1 MDESGGRGQPRS
13 GNDESAEP
21 HEGLPPR
28 ATDPA
33 PADEQPTD
41 EHGPASARPTRGP
54 EPAVPTAPAATPGND
69 SAPPRPTAADAAPDP
84 RTADPAPAGAGDKA
98 PEAGPDA
105 APPRAAAETPRP
117 TPAPAEGEGD
127 GSPEA
132 GPNPDRASAASP
144 YTAPARAEGD
154 GDDAPEAG
162 THGDGPHAA
171 PARAGG
177 GGGGSPETGTH
188 PDRAHV
194 DGPRAVAGDT
204 RVASASSAPGQGA
217 GGGSPETGTH
227 PDRAHVDGPRA
238 VAGDTGV
245 ASASSAPGQGA
256 GGGSPEA
263 DAHPDR
269 ACADG
274 PRAAAG
280 DAGVAPAPSAPGQ
293 GDGGGSPEAGT
304 HPDRA
309 YAGDQHAAPAAGRPE
324 ADRHAAPAAGR
335 PAADPLRKAPDHA
348 PDAGDAQRREQPAAP
363 GPVPGH
369 PNHRPETPA
378 HGDRPLAHSAD
389 GKGPAPQRPEPRGGL
404 LMGRPF
410 GVPVYVAP
418 SWFLVAAL
426 ITWVFGGQLER
437 VLPELGAARYLVSL
451 FFAVAFYASVLVHE
465 LAHTVAALRFKL
477 PVRRIQLQ
485 FFGGVSEI
493 EKEAETPGREFVLA
507 FVGPLLSLVLAG
519 AFYAAAQT
527 VEPGTVPGVLLAG
540 LMISNLIVAAFN
552 LLPGLPLDG
561 GRMLRAVV
569 WKITGKPMTG
579 TVAAAW
585 VGRAL
590 AVSVLIG
597 LPLLTQSG
605 ALGTDAADN
614 VGMDTVLD
622 ALLAAILA
630 AIIWTGAG
638 NSLRMAR
645 LREHLPELRARALTR
660 RAVPVETDTPL
671 SEALRRANAAGA
683 RALVVV
689 DADGQPLSLVREAAI
704 VGVPEHRRP
713 WVAVSGLAQD
723 LTDGMRVSAE
733 LSGEEL
739 LDALRATPAT
749 EYLVVEETGEI
760 YGVLSAAD
768 VERAFVKAMAR
779 PS

>member
-1 MDESGGRGQPRS
+1 MDVSGGSGQPRS
-13 GNDESAEP
+13 GSDEPAE
-21 HEGLPPR
+21 HHAGPPAPGPAR
-28 ATDPA
+28 PDPAPDGGTPRPEPDTGAPGSPAPAPPAPASPA
-33 PADEQPTD
+33 PADARDHDVPPEPVPDRQSDAPD
-41 EHGPASARPTRGP
+41 GPGGPARPGDHDGDRDGARRADAGERPT
-54 EPAVPTAPAATPGND
+54 
-69 SAPPRPTAADAAPDP
+69 S
-84 RTADPAPAGAGDKA
+84 
-98 PEAGPDA
+98 
-105 APPRAAAETPRP
+105 
-117 TPAPAEGEGD
+117 
-127 GSPEA
+127 
-132 GPNPDRASAASP
+132 
-144 YTAPARAEGD
+144 
-154 GDDAPEAG
+154 
-162 THGDGPHAA
+162 
-171 PARAGG
+171 
-177 GGGGSPETGTH
+177 
-188 PDRAHV
+188 
-194 DGPRAVAGDT
+194 
-204 RVASASSAPGQGA
+204 
-217 GGGSPETGTH
+217 
-227 PDRAHVDGPRA
+227 
-238 VAGDTGV
+238 
-245 ASASSAPGQGA
+245 
-256 GGGSPEA
+256 
-263 DAHPDR
+263 
-269 ACADG
+269 
-274 PRAAAG
+274 
-280 DAGVAPAPSAPGQ
+280 
-293 GDGGGSPEAGT
+293 
-304 HPDRA
+304 
-309 YAGDQHAAPAAGRPE
+309 
-324 ADRHAAPAAGR
+324 APAAGR
-335 PAADPLRKAPDHA
+335 PAPPSG
-348 PDAGDAQRREQPAAP
+348 PPPRRPREP
-363 GPVPGH
+363 G
-369 PNHRPETPA
+369 
-378 HGDRPLAHSAD
+378 
-389 GKGPAPQRPEPRGGL
+389 GGL

-426 ITWVFGGQLER
+426 ITWVFGGQLDR

-465 LAHTVAALRFKL
+465 LAHTVAALRFAL

-507 FVGPLLSLVLAG
+507 FVGPLLSLVLSG
-519 AFYAAAQT
+519 VFYLALLP

-569 WKITGKPMTG
+569 WKISGRPMTG
-579 TVAAAW
+579 TIAAAW

-590 AVSVLIG
+590 AICVLIG

-605 ALGTDAADN
+605 ALGSDAVDN
-614 VGMDTVLD
+614 VGMDTVMD

-645 LREHLPELRARALTR
+645 LREHLPELRARNLTR
-660 RAVPVETDTPL
+660 RAVPVEADTPL

-689 DADGQPLSLVREAAI
+689 DAEGTPLALVREAAI

-713 WVAVSGLAQD
+713 WVAVGGLAQD

-733 LSGEEL
+733 LAGEDL
-739 LDALRATPAT
+739 LDALRATPAS

>member
-1 MDESGGRGQPRS
+1 MDESGGSGKPRS
-13 GNDESAEP
+13 GTGEAAEHHERPRASAEP
-21 HEGLPPR
+21 TAD
-28 ATDPA
+28 ATRTGEAGPETPTGPA
-33 PADEQPTD
+33 PTAPDHDSRTEADTDGDTAARAESATPARAEADSRPLAPTGSGAD
-41 EHGPASARPTRGP
+41 DGTTAHDRTGSEEHPEPGP
-54 EPAVPTAPAATPGND
+54 ESAPATGASLDPLAKAPAATVDTEETGAHGESRETSDGPDRPHGEPSDFTPRDDLTDTHRTLAHTGNGKRR
-69 SAPPRPTAADAAPDP
+69 PPR
-84 RTADPAPAGAGDKA
+84 
-98 PEAGPDA
+98 
-105 APPRAAAETPRP
+105 RP
-117 TPAPAEGEGD
+117 KE
-127 GSPEA
+127 
-132 GPNPDRASAASP
+132 
-144 YTAPARAEGD
+144 
-154 GDDAPEAG
+154 
-162 THGDGPHAA
+162 
-171 PARAGG
+171 
-177 GGGGSPETGTH
+177 
-188 PDRAHV
+188 
-194 DGPRAVAGDT
+194 
-204 RVASASSAPGQGA
+204 PG
-217 GGGSPETGTH
+217 
-227 PDRAHVDGPRA
+227 
-238 VAGDTGV
+238 
-245 ASASSAPGQGA
+245 
-256 GGGSPEA
+256 
-263 DAHPDR
+263 
-269 ACADG
+269 
-274 PRAAAG
+274 
-280 DAGVAPAPSAPGQ
+280 
-293 GDGGGSPEAGT
+293 
-304 HPDRA
+304 
-309 YAGDQHAAPAAGRPE
+309 
-324 ADRHAAPAAGR
+324 
-335 PAADPLRKAPDHA
+335 
-348 PDAGDAQRREQPAAP
+348 
-363 GPVPGH
+363 
-369 PNHRPETPA
+369 
-378 HGDRPLAHSAD
+378 
-389 GKGPAPQRPEPRGGL
+389 GGL

-426 ITWVFGGQLER
+426 ITWVFGGQLDR

-507 FVGPLLSLVLAG
+507 FVGPLLSLVLSG
-519 AFYAAAQT
+519 VFYLAMLP

-569 WKITGKPMTG
+569 WKITGRPMSG

-597 LPLLTQSG
+597 LPLLTQSE
-605 ALGTDAADN
+605 ALGAAPEDLG
-614 VGMDTVLD
+614 GMDTVTD

-645 LREHLPELRARALTR
+645 LREHLPELRARSLTR
-660 RAVPVETDTPL
+660 RAVPVETGTPL
-671 SEALRRANAAGA
+671 SEALRRANDVGA

-689 DADGQPLSLVREAAI
+689 DADGEPLSLVREAAI

-733 LSGEEL
+733 LAGEDL
-739 LDALRATPAT
+739 LDALRASPAT
-749 EYLVVEETGEI
+749 EYLVVEDSGEI

>member
-1 MDESGGRGQPRS
+1 MDESGGSGQPRS
-13 GNDESAEP
+13 GTDESAKP
-21 HEGLPPR
+21 HAGPPAR
-28 ATDPA
+28 TTD
-33 PADEQPTD
+33 
-41 EHGPASARPTRGP
+41 H
-54 EPAVPTAPAATPGND
+54 TPPDPHDNG
-69 SAPPRPTAADAAPDP
+69 PRPTAAPSAESPDTDAAPQPATDAGPSQDTPTPENADSTVTSAPADADADATP
-84 RTADPAPAGAGDKA
+84 RTPAGASDRPETADAEHPAEA
-98 PEAGPDA
+98 PTPDA
-105 APPRAAAETPRP
+105 AEHT
-117 TPAPAEGEGD
+117 
-127 GSPEA
+127 
-132 GPNPDRASAASP
+132 
-144 YTAPARAEGD
+144 
-154 GDDAPEAG
+154 DA
-162 THGDGPHAA
+162 
-171 PARAGG
+171 
-177 GGGGSPETGTH
+177 
-188 PDRAHV
+188 
-194 DGPRAVAGDT
+194 T
-204 RVASASSAPGQGA
+204 RQ
-217 GGGSPETGTH
+217 
-227 PDRAHVDGPRA
+227 
-238 VAGDTGV
+238 
-245 ASASSAPGQGA
+245 
-256 GGGSPEA
+256 
-263 DAHPDR
+263 
-269 ACADG
+269 
-274 PRAAAG
+274 
-280 DAGVAPAPSAPGQ
+280 
-293 GDGGGSPEAGT
+293 
-304 HPDRA
+304 
-309 YAGDQHAAPAAGRPE
+309 
-324 ADRHAAPAAGR
+324 
-335 PAADPLRKAPDHA
+335 
-348 PDAGDAQRREQPAAP
+348 
-363 GPVPGH
+363 PGH
-369 PNHRPETPA
+369 PHTDAGQLQPPADPHRT
-378 HGDRPLAHSAD
+378 LAHSRT
-389 GKGPAPQRPEPRGGL
+389 APKTPPPQSPQPRGGL

-519 AFYAAAQT
+519 VFYLAMQP

-540 LMISNLIVAAFN
+540 LMVSNLIVAAFN

-569 WKITGKPMTG
+569 WKITGKPMSG
-579 TVAAAW
+579 TIAAAW

-590 AVSVLIG
+590 AVCVLIG

-605 ALGTDAADN
+605 ALGSSAEDN
-614 VGMDTVLD
+614 VGMDTVMD

-645 LREHLPELRARALTR
+645 LREHLPELRARTLTR

-671 SEALRRANAAGA
+671 SEALRRANDAGA

-689 DADGQPLSLVREAAI
+689 DAEGTPLSLVREAAI

-733 LSGEEL
+733 LAGEDL

>member
-1 MDESGGRGQPRS
+1 MDVSGGSGQPRS

-21 HEGLPPR
+21 R
-28 ATDPA
+28 
-33 PADEQPTD
+33 
-41 EHGPASARPTRGP
+41 EH
-54 EPAVPTAPAATPGND
+54 PTAPAADPADTTRPEPTGPTATGPTATDPGTPDHETSEAGTPVPGSRD
-69 SAPPRPTAADAAPDP
+69 TGTPTPTGRGETSVGPGGTSADPGETSVGPGGTSADPGKTPAGPEQTPAEASAPRDEPGRNAPDTAPGTPDPGVRPTEGTDPDAPRNGGTRPDAS
-84 RTADPAPAGAGDKA
+84 RTGDT
-98 PEAGPDA
+98 PPDA
-105 APPRAAAETPRP
+105 APTPQRPPRP
-117 TPAPAEGEGD
+117 DSPAGSTPAAGHGTAGEPPKQPA
-127 GSPEA
+127 A
-132 GPNPDRASAASP
+132 
-144 YTAPARAEGD
+144 
-154 GDDAPEAG
+154 GDDAAARPPAGPSAGADSDAGIPHHRTEAH
-162 THGDGPHAA
+162 TP
-171 PARAGG
+171 GG
-177 GGGGSPETGTH
+177 GGP
-188 PDRAHV
+188 
-194 DGPRAVAGDT
+194 
-204 RVASASSAPGQGA
+204 
-217 GGGSPETGTH
+217 
-227 PDRAHVDGPRA
+227 
-238 VAGDTGV
+238 
-245 ASASSAPGQGA
+245 
-256 GGGSPEA
+256 
-263 DAHPDR
+263 
-269 ACADG
+269 
-274 PRAAAG
+274 
-280 DAGVAPAPSAPGQ
+280 
-293 GDGGGSPEAGT
+293 
-304 HPDRA
+304 
-309 YAGDQHAAPAAGRPE
+309 GRP
-324 ADRHAAPAAGR
+324 P
-335 PAADPLRKAPDHA
+335 
-348 PDAGDAQRREQPAAP
+348 QR
-363 GPVPGH
+363 
-369 PNHRPETPA
+369 
-378 HGDRPLAHSAD
+378 
-389 GKGPAPQRPEPRGGL
+389 RPEPGGGL

-426 ITWVFGGQLER
+426 ITWVFGGQLDR

-493 EKEAETPGREFVLA
+493 EKEAETPGREFMLA
-507 FVGPLLSLVLAG
+507 FVGPLLSLVLSG
-519 AFYAAAQT
+519 VFYAALLP
-527 VEPGTVPGVLLAG
+527 VEPDSVPGVLLAG
-540 LMISNLIVAAFN
+540 LMVSNLIVAVFN

-569 WKITGKPMTG
+569 WKLTGKPMSG

-590 AVSVLIG
+590 AIAVLIG
-597 LPLLTQSG
+597 LPLATQS
-605 ALGTDAADN
+605 LGSNAADD

-660 RAVPVETDTPL
+660 RAVPVQADTPL
-671 SEALRRANAAGA
+671 SEALRRANASGA

-689 DADGQPLSLVREAAI
+689 DADGTPASLVREAAI

-713 WVAVSGLAQD
+713 WVAVSTLAQD

-739 LDALRATPAT
+739 LDALRANPAT

>member
-1 MDESGGRGQPRS
+1 MSGGSGQPRS
-13 GNDESAEP
+13 GSDESAEHHAGP
-21 HEGLPPR
+21 Q
-28 ATDPA
+28 A
-33 PADEQPTD
+33 P
-41 EHGPASARPTRGP
+41 GSARPGRNPDGG
-54 EPAVPTAPAATPGND
+54 TPG
-69 SAPPRPTAADAAPDP
+69 
-84 RTADPAPAGAGDKA
+84 
-98 PEAGPDA
+98 
-105 APPRAAAETPRP
+105 
-117 TPAPAEGEGD
+117 TPAPASGD
-127 GSPEA
+127 GA
-132 GPNPDRASAASP
+132 GQPDDTPPATAPTASGPAPDPTAPTASGPAPDPTGGTRPGDPRPGTAGDGAPPDPDAAGGGP
-144 YTAPARAEGD
+144 HRPPAAEPPPPTPPRPAPARPGTPGEG
-154 GDDAPEAG
+154 
-162 THGDGPHAA
+162 HRA
-171 PARAGG
+171 PARPGG
-177 GGGGSPETGTH
+177 KP
-188 PDRAHV
+188 
-194 DGPRAVAGDT
+194 PR
-204 RVASASSAPGQGA
+204 RPREPG
-217 GGGSPETGTH
+217 
-227 PDRAHVDGPRA
+227 
-238 VAGDTGV
+238 
-245 ASASSAPGQGA
+245 
-256 GGGSPEA
+256 
-263 DAHPDR
+263 
-269 ACADG
+269 
-274 PRAAAG
+274 
-280 DAGVAPAPSAPGQ
+280 
-293 GDGGGSPEAGT
+293 
-304 HPDRA
+304 
-309 YAGDQHAAPAAGRPE
+309 
-324 ADRHAAPAAGR
+324 
-335 PAADPLRKAPDHA
+335 
-348 PDAGDAQRREQPAAP
+348 
-363 GPVPGH
+363 
-369 PNHRPETPA
+369 
-378 HGDRPLAHSAD
+378 
-389 GKGPAPQRPEPRGGL
+389 GGL

-426 ITWVFGGQLER
+426 ITWVFGGQLDR

-519 AFYAAAQT
+519 VFYLALLP

-569 WKITGKPMTG
+569 WKLTGKPMSG

-590 AVSVLIG
+590 AIAVLIG

-605 ALGTDAADN
+605 ALGSDAVDN
-614 VGMDTVLD
+614 VGMDTVMD

-645 LREHLPELRARALTR
+645 LREHLPELRARNLTR

-689 DADGQPLSLVREAAI
+689 DAEGTPLSLVREAAI

-733 LSGEEL
+733 LAGEEL
-739 LDALRATPAT
+739 LDVLRATPAT
-749 EYLVVEETGEI
+749 EYLVTEESGEI

>member
-1 MDESGGRGQPRS
+1 VDESGGSGQPRS
-13 GNDESAEP
+13 GND
-21 HEGLPPR
+21 G
-28 ATDPA
+28 ATERHA
-33 PADEQPTD
+33 
-41 EHGPASARPTRGP
+41 GP
-54 EPAVPTAPAATPGND
+54 
-69 SAPPRPTAADAAPDP
+69 SAPPADTVRPESEPQGDHDHARPESAGPEGNHARPESAGPDGNHSQQGSTRPDSDHARPESTRPDREPSATDAAPSTAAQQPDGTAPVEPRPDGNRDQTKLQPDGNTDQTGPAFDAHADAESNHDHPGIPGAAP
-84 RTADPAPAGAGDKA
+84 RTLATSGTTKGR
-98 PEAGPDA
+98 
-105 APPRAAAETPRP
+105 PPRRP
-117 TPAPAEGEGD
+117 KDP
-127 GSPEA
+127 
-132 GPNPDRASAASP
+132 
-144 YTAPARAEGD
+144 
-154 GDDAPEAG
+154 
-162 THGDGPHAA
+162 
-171 PARAGG
+171 GG
-177 GGGGSPETGTH
+177 GI
-188 PDRAHV
+188 
-194 DGPRAVAGDT
+194 
-204 RVASASSAPGQGA
+204 
-217 GGGSPETGTH
+217 
-227 PDRAHVDGPRA
+227 
-238 VAGDTGV
+238 
-245 ASASSAPGQGA
+245 
-256 GGGSPEA
+256 
-263 DAHPDR
+263 
-269 ACADG
+269 
-274 PRAAAG
+274 
-280 DAGVAPAPSAPGQ
+280 
-293 GDGGGSPEAGT
+293 
-304 HPDRA
+304 
-309 YAGDQHAAPAAGRPE
+309 
-324 ADRHAAPAAGR
+324 
-335 PAADPLRKAPDHA
+335 
-348 PDAGDAQRREQPAAP
+348 
-363 GPVPGH
+363 
-369 PNHRPETPA
+369 
-378 HGDRPLAHSAD
+378 
-389 GKGPAPQRPEPRGGL
+389 

-426 ITWVFGGQLER
+426 ITWVFGGQLDR
-437 VLPELGAARYLVSL
+437 VLPELGALRYLVSL

-493 EKEAETPGREFVLA
+493 EKESETPGREFVLA
-507 FVGPLLSLVLAG
+507 FVGPLLSLVLSG
-519 AFYAAAQT
+519 LFYLAMQT

-569 WKITGKPMTG
+569 WKITGRPMSG

-605 ALGTDAADN
+605 ALGSNAEDIG
-614 VGMDTVLD
+614 GMDTVTD

-645 LREHLPELRARALTR
+645 LREHLPELRARNLTR
-660 RAVPVETDTPL
+660 RAVPVQTDTPL
-671 SEALRRANAAGA
+671 SEALRRANDAGA

-689 DADGQPLSLVREAAI
+689 DADGEPLSLVREAAI

-733 LSGEEL
+733 LAGEDL
-739 LDALRATPAT
+739 LDTLRATPAT
-749 EYLVVEETGEI
+749 EYLVVEESGEI